1 MANGMCVVKEVR
13 QRMYL
18 FCDFFSAGYERGGSA
33 LARVV
38 RLDDGPAV
46 ADAVVRHQWRH
57 REQSVT

>member
-46 ADAVVRHQWRH
+46 ADAVVRHQ
-57 REQSVT
+57 

>member
-1 MANGMCVVKEVR
+1 VCGKGSSSK
-13 QRMYL
+13 YL

-46 ADAVVRHQWRH
+46 ADAVVRHQ
-57 REQSVT
+57 